1 MNLDERFLREK
12 SAVARFLVRLFGS
25 STDVAARLAARLENE
40 LADQIRY
47 DHREVEPERLS
58 AAWKGQPEI
67 GRLLSTATEA
77 PALVQELSGLA
88 EASYAFRLLVLAHA
102 VADVEAGS
110 GDGSAFRS
118 ILDSLGLGIQEVK
131 AYRADFVR
139 D

>member
-25 STDVAARLAARLENE
+25 STDVAARLAARLETE

-47 DHREVEPERLS
+47 DHREVEHDRLV

-67 GRLLSTATEA
+67 GKLLAAA
-77 PALVQELSGLA
+77 PAGPSLGQELSGLA

-102 VADVEAGS
+102 VADIEAGS
-110 GDGSAFRS
+110 GDAAGFRT